1 LNALNKA
8 NVKGYTPS
16 GKKFRVQ
23 LQFYGKYVSRT
34 VDNEIVAGLLAKKWR
49 RIALENIEKL
59 RITADEKE
67 SINDLADYCARACGP
82 GAFYSQTGVLSD
94 PSVCPS
100 VCACVRPRKREDS
113 PNSISIGFTAPS
125 GGIISRV
132 DFRNPKKI
140 KENREK
146 PNEGRIGRDPVLG
159 PFLRPF
165 LKIKITQ
172 CVTATK
178 KLSLEIATVYE
189 GKTAKWRP
197 ILELQRPGRH
207 FAVLPSYTVAISSDN
222 FLVAVTHWV
231 IFIFKNGLK
240 KGPKTGSRP
249 ILPSF
254 GFSRFSLIFLGFLKS
269 TLEIIPPEGAVKPML
284 MLFGESSR
292 FRGRTHA
299 HTDGHTLGSLRT
311 PVCE

>member
-1 LNALNKA
+1 MIYWYFIQWYIDILSNDWL
-8 NVKGYTPS
+8 T
-16 GKKFRVQ
+16 
-23 LQFYGKYVSRT
+23 FYPMLYWHLFT
-34 VDNEIVAGLLAKKWR
+34 DLLVFYPMIYWHF
-49 RIALENIEKL
+49 
-59 RITADEKE
+59 
-67 SINDLADYCARACGP
+67 CARAAGP

-94 PSVCPS
+94 PSVR
-100 VCACVRPRKREDS
+100 VCVRPPKSGDS

-178 KLSLEIATVYE
+178 IWLLEIATVYE

-197 ILELQRPGRH
+197 ILELQRGPGATLALR
-207 FAVLPSYTVAISSDN
+207 VL
-222 FLVAVTHWV
+222 
-231 IFIFKNGLK
+231 
-240 KGPKTGSRP
+240 
-249 ILPSF
+249 
-254 GFSRFSLIFLGFLKS
+254 S
-269 TLEIIPPEGAVKPML
+269 TL
-284 MLFGESSR
+284 
-292 FRGRTHA
+292 
-299 HTDGHTLGSLRT
+299 
-311 PVCE
+311 